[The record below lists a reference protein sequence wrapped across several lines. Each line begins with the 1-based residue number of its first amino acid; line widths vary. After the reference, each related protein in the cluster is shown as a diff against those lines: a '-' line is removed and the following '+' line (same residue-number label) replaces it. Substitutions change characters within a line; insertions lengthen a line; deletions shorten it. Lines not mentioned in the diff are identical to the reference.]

1 MRSLFALLLI
11 AHGIAHLV
19 GFVVPF
25 GLMSNPDL
33 AERMTVLGG
42 ALDVGEAG
50 AKVLGIVWLAL
61 AIGFCASGAALF
73 AGWWDAVWVVR
84 LTAISLVFCL
94 VGWPDARIGLFVNL
108 AIIVAL
114 FAIRQLSAAQTL

>member
-25 GLMSNPDL
+25 GLMSNPDF
-33 AERMTVLGG
+33 AERTTVLGG
-42 ALDVGEAG
+42 TLDVGEAG
-50 AKVLGIVWLAL
+50 AKALGIVWLAL
-61 AIGFCASGAALF
+61 AIGFCASGAAVLT
-73 AGWWDAVWVVR
+73 GWWDAVWVVR
-84 LTAISLVFCL
+84 LAAISLVFCL

-114 FAIRQLSAAQTL
+114 FALRQLSAA

>member
-1 MRSLFALLLI
+1 MRSLFALLLV

-25 GLMSNPDL
+25 GLMAVPDL
-33 AERMTVLGG
+33 AARTTIFGG
-42 ALDVGEAG
+42 ALDVGDAG
-50 AKVLGIVWLAL
+50 AKAVGIVWLAL
-61 AIGFCASGAALF
+61 ALGFCASGAAVL
-73 AGWWDAVWVVR
+73 AGWWDVVWVVR
-84 LTAISLVFCL
+84 LAAISLVFCL

-114 FAIRQLSAAQTL
+114 FAIRQLSAA

>member
-25 GLMSNPDL
+25 GLMAVPDL
-33 AERMTVLGG
+33 AARTTIFGG
-42 ALDVGEAG
+42 ALDVGDAG
-50 AKVLGIVWLAL
+50 AKAVGIVWLAL
-61 AIGFCASGAALF
+61 ALGFCASGASVL
-73 AGWWDAVWVVR
+73 AGWWDVVWVVR
-84 LTAISLVFCL
+84 LAAISLVFCL

-114 FAIRQLSAAQTL
+114 FAIRQLSAA

>member
-33 AERMTVLGG
+33 AERTTVLGG
-42 ALDVGEAG
+42 ALDVG
-50 AKVLGIVWLAL
+50 
-61 AIGFCASGAALF
+61 
-73 AGWWDAVWVVR
+73 
-84 LTAISLVFCL
+84 
-94 VGWPDARIGLFVNL
+94 
-108 AIIVAL
+108 
-114 FAIRQLSAAQTL
+114 

>member
-50 AKVLGIVWLAL
+50 AKAVGIVWLAL
-61 AIGFCASGAALF
+61 ALGFCASGAAVL

-84 LTAISLVFCL
+84 LAAISLVFCL

-114 FAIRQLSAAQTL
+114 FAIRQLSAV